1 MKPDLLDGLE
11 PQECSLKVED
21 SDQDNYTPDFI
32 IRFRIEPYSDVLVR
46 RIMSKLTYV
55 LSSCG
60 CSFSRSGMSY
70 VLNER
75 AYTEKVLYRITCNIS
90 KALKLKCYKDAFL
103 LASIGRVVGEELDEI
118 YEDYATTDAPL
129 KVWKLADAMRM
140 LGEVKYG
147 RIEIEGGEAEETPSQ
162 TIIN

>member
-1 MKPDLLDGLE
+1 MKPDFLDGLE
-11 PQECSLKVED
+11 PQECNLKVDD
-21 SDQDNYTPDFI
+21 SDQDDYTPDFI

-46 RIMSKLTYV
+46 RIMSKFTYV
-55 LSSCG
+55 LTSCG
-60 CSFSRSGMSY
+60 CSFSRSGMSF

-75 AYTEKVLYRITCNIS
+75 AYTEKVLYRLSYNIS
-90 KALKLKCYKDAFL
+90 KALKLKCYKDSFL
-103 LASIGRVVGEELDEI
+103 LASMGKVVGKELDEI

-147 RIEIEGGEAEETPSQ
+147 RIEMEGV
-162 TIIN
+162 